1 VESERQLRISENSVE
16 SMSNN
21 SWEAEVKRVTW
32 ELTSYKIEL
41 HKITGYLQCILQNAT
56 DLIFATDA
64 EGFLVSLSKGGEK
77 VLGYSWEEIVGRPIK
92 DFAEDPVSFERVMAT
107 SQEEGSAAAQHI
119 PFRHKDGKTVY
130 CNASLMDLTNRE
142 GQRVGTVG
150 ICQDLTQ
157 WKKLQED
164 LIQVDRLAEI
174 GRIAAGVAHE
184 INNPVAVIREAS
196 AWAGEV
202 ITDAKGLSSDDRQEL
217 EGVVTDIKAQTERV
231 RTITHKLLNFA
242 RDTAPAKSEFDIDEL
257 LKETV
262 SFLKPEVKYTSI
274 NIDLNSM
281 ERPLLVSS
289 DRKLLEQVF
298 VNLITNAI
306 HAIQETG
313 EDTGH
318 IEITTLKTNS
328 DMMEITFK
336 DDGAGIPA
344 EEQAKIFDLFYT
356 TKPPGKGTGL
366 GLAICRNIVEKLGG
380 DISLESEVGLGTT
393 FTVRIPIS

>member
-1 VESERQLRISENSVE
+1 MSSNSQ
-16 SMSNN
+16 
-21 SWEAEVKRVTW
+21 EAEVKRITW
-32 ELTSYKIEL
+32 ELASYKIEL

-64 EGFLVSLSKGGEK
+64 EGHLVSLSKGGEK
-77 VLGYSWEEIVGRPIK
+77 VLGYSWEEIVGQPIK
-92 DFAEDPVSFERVMAT
+92 DFAEDPVSFGRMMAT
-107 SQEEGSAAAQHI
+107 SQEKGSAAALDI
-119 PFRHKDGKTVY
+119 PFRHKDGGTVY
-130 CNASLMDLTNRE
+130 CNASFMDLTNRE
-142 GQRVGTVG
+142 GQTVGTVG

-157 WKKLQED
+157 WKRLQED
-164 LIQVDRLAEI
+164 LVQVDRLAEI
-174 GRIAAGVAHE
+174 GRLAAGVAHE

-202 ITDAKGLSSDDRQEL
+202 IGDAKGLSSDDRQEL
-217 EGVVTDIKAQTERV
+217 EGVITDIKDQTERC
-231 RTITHKLLNFA
+231 RRITHKLLNFA
-242 RDTAPAKSEFDIDEL
+242 RDTAPAKSEFDVDEL

-281 ERPLLVSS
+281 ERPLLVNS
-289 DRKLLEQVF
+289 DKKLLEQVF

-306 HAIQETG
+306 HAIQATG
-313 EDTGH
+313 KDAGH

-328 DMMEITFK
+328 DMEIRFK
-336 DDGAGIPA
+336 DDGVGIPA
-344 EEQAKIFDLFYT
+344 EEQAKIFTLFYT

-380 DISLESEVGLGTT
+380 DISVESEVGLGTT
-393 FTVRIPIS
+393 FAVRIPIS

>member
-1 VESERQLRISENSVE
+1 
-16 SMSNN
+16 MSN
-21 SWEAEVKRVTW
+21 SSLEAEVKRITW
-32 ELTSYKIEL
+32 ELASYRIEL

-64 EGFLVSLSKGGEK
+64 EGLLVSFSKGGEK
-77 VLGYSWEEIVGRPIK
+77 VLGYSWEEIVGQPIK
-92 DFAEDPVSFERVMAT
+92 DFAEDPVSFGRVMAT
-107 SQEEGSAAAQHI
+107 CQEEGSAAALDI

-157 WKKLQED
+157 WKRLQED

-196 AWAGEV
+196 AWAAEV
-202 ITDAKGLSSDDRQEL
+202 ISDAEGLGSDDRQEL
-217 EGVVTDIKAQTERV
+217 EGIVTDIKAQTERC

-242 RDTAPAKSEFDIDEL
+242 RDSAPAKSEFDIDEL

-274 NIDLNSM
+274 KIDLNSV
-281 ERPLLVSS
+281 ERPLLVNS
-289 DRKLLEQVF
+289 DKKLLEQVF
-298 VNLITNAI
+298 VNFVTNAI

-328 DMMEITFK
+328 DIEIRFR
-336 DDGAGIPA
+336 DDGVGISA

-380 DISLESEVGLGTT
+380 DISLESEAGLGTT